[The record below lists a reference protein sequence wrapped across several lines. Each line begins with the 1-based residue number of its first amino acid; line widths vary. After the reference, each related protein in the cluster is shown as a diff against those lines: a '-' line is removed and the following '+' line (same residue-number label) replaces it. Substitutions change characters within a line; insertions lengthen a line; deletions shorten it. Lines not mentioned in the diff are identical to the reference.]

1 MIRTNLKIAA
11 TALAVASAFASTA
24 YAAGFQ
30 LTEQSALALGRA
42 YAGVGVDGTDVS
54 GMYYNPAT
62 MTLHPGTQVQL
73 GAVGV
78 GLNLEYVGHD
88 GEYKEN
94 GRASEE
100 VLPHGYI
107 SHQINDTTWVGL
119 AITVPFGLATEYDK
133 NWQHQELGT
142 DAKISVINFNPNVA
156 WKATDTLSFG
166 AGLALQYVDAKFG
179 VGADLTKAYGGQIH
193 NEYSADGFT
202 WGFNVGMMWA
212 PVENLR
218 FGVSY
223 RSETKH
229 KTNGTLK
236 TTANGARITNQGFT
250 YGELGYGD
258 SIDSLL
264 NGSRDAS
271 VTVSGPAWA
280 MFNAAW
286 DVNDYL
292 SLYAT
297 FRWADW
303 SSFKSLDT
311 EISDPK
317 MSVVE
322 HANPILGAVLNQM
335 SNIETDWVDT
345 YLYSLGYDFR
355 VNSFWTLRGGVDYET
370 SAIGDPKK
378 RTALIPDADR
388 WWFAIGSSFHWTKD
402 FQTDIGFAHLHGVH
416 ERSLYSHNKFDGSD
430 GKQIGK
436 FRHLDAY
443 LLGVQMQYRF

>member
-24 YAAGFQ
+24 HAAGFQ

-42 YAGVGVDGTDVS
+42 YAGIGVDGTDVS
-54 GMYYNPAT
+54 GIYYNPAT

-73 GAVGV
+73 GAIGV
-78 GLNLEYVGHD
+78 GLNLDLRGDD
-88 GEYKEN
+88 GDYKEN
-94 GRASEE
+94 GRAKEE
-100 VLPHGYI
+100 VIPHGFI
-107 SHQINDTTWVGL
+107 THQINDSTWVGL
-119 AITVPFGLATEYDK
+119 SITVPYGLATDYDH
-133 NWQHQELGT
+133 NWKHSELGT
-142 DAKISVINFNPNVA
+142 DAKITVINFNPNVA

-166 AGLALQYVDAKFG
+166 AGIAMQYANATFG
-179 VGADLTKAYGGQIH
+179 LNYQSQLGNIH
-193 NEYSADGFT
+193 TEYTANDIT
-202 WGFNVGMMWA
+202 WGFNLGMMWA
-212 PVENLR
+212 PLDNLR

-229 KTNGTLK
+229 ATDGTLK
-236 TTANGARITNQGFT
+236 V
-250 YGELGYGD
+250 D
-258 SIDSLL
+258 
-264 NGSRDAS
+264 GSAADATHMSGKYDAS

-286 DVNDYL
+286 DVNEYL

-303 SSFKSLDT
+303 SSFKSLHTDST
-311 EISDPK
+311 DLTRALSGNIASGNIAPDSNYYY
-317 MSVVE
+317 MLSSVFKALGNVE
-322 HANPILGAVLNQM
+322 NNW
-335 SNIETDWVDT
+335 EDT
-345 YLYSLGYDFR
+345 YLYSLGYDLR
-355 VNSFWTLRGGVDYET
+355 VNSFWTLRGGIAYET
-370 SAIGDPKK
+370 SAIGDSKK

-416 ERSLYSHNKFDGSD
+416 ERSLYSRTTGEEVAHYRKM
-430 GKQIGK
+430 
-436 FRHLDAY
+436 DAY

>member
-88 GEYKEN
+88 AEYKEN
-94 GRASEE
+94 GRAREE

-119 AITVPFGLATEYDK
+119 ALTIPYGLATEYDS
-133 NWQHQELGT
+133 NWEHQELGT
-142 DAKISVINFNPNVA
+142 DAKITVINFNPNFA

-166 AGLALQYVDAKFG
+166 VGIALQYVDAKFG
-179 VGADLTKAYGGQIH
+179 VGVGPENLHNAGSIH

-202 WGFNVGMMWA
+202 WGFNLGMMWA

-236 TTANGARITNQGFT
+236 TRGTGALSG
-250 YGELGYGD
+250 
-258 SIDSLL
+258 L
-264 NGSRDAS
+264 NGDYDAS

-303 SSFKSLDT
+303 SSFKSLKTDAP
-311 EISDPK
+311 ELNANVAGMISGLK
-317 MSVVE
+317 E
-322 HANPILGAVLNQM
+322 HSLARSMQYVFSKL
-335 SNIETDWVDT
+335 SNIENNWVDT
-345 YLYSLGYDFR
+345 YLYSVGYDLR
-355 VNSFWTLRGGVDYET
+355 VNSFWTLRGGVAYET
-370 SAIGDPKK
+370 SAIGDPKT

-402 FQTDIGFAHLHGVH
+402 FQTDVGFAHLHGIH
-416 ERSLYSHNKFDGSD
+416 ERSLYSQNPQTNGA
-430 GKQIGK
+430 QLGK

>member
-88 GEYKEN
+88 AEYKEN
-94 GRASEE
+94 GRAREE

-119 AITVPFGLATEYDK
+119 ALTIPYGLATEYDS
-133 NWQHQELGT
+133 NWEHQELGT
-142 DAKISVINFNPNVA
+142 DAKITVINFNPNFA

-166 AGLALQYVDAKFG
+166 VGIALQYVDAKFG
-179 VGADLTKAYGGQIH
+179 VGVGPENLHNAGSIH

-202 WGFNVGMMWA
+202 WGFNLGMMWA

-236 TTANGARITNQGFT
+236 TRGTGALSG
-250 YGELGYGD
+250 
-258 SIDSLL
+258 L
-264 NGSRDAS
+264 NGDYDAS

-303 SSFKSLDT
+303 SSFKSLKTDAP
-311 EISDPK
+311 ELNANVAGMISGLK
-317 MSVVE
+317 E
-322 HANPILGAVLNQM
+322 HSLARSMQYVFSKL
-335 SNIETDWVDT
+335 SNIENNWVDT
-345 YLYSLGYDFR
+345 YLYSVGYDLR
-355 VNSFWTLRGGVDYET
+355 VNSFWTLRGGVAYET
-370 SAIGDPKK
+370 SAIGDPKT

-402 FQTDIGFAHLHGVH
+402 FQTDIGFAHLHGIH
-416 ERSLYSHNKFDGSD
+416 ERSLYSQNPQTNGA
-430 GKQIGK
+430 QLGK

>member
-42 YAGVGVDGTDVS
+42 YAGVGVDGTDIS
-54 GMYYNPAT
+54 GIYYNPAT
-62 MTLHPGTQVQL
+62 MTLHPGTKTQL
-73 GAVGV
+73 GVVGV

-88 GEYKEN
+88 GDYKEN

-119 AITVPFGLATEYDK
+119 ALTIPYGLATEYDSEWK
-133 NWQHQELGT
+133 HQELGT
-142 DAKISVINFNPNVA
+142 DAKITVINFNPNVA
-156 WKATDTLSFG
+156 WKATDTLSIG
-166 AGLALQYVDAKFG
+166 AGIALQYVDAKFG
-179 VGADLTKAYGGQIH
+179 VGYQNDLLGNIHSEYTAD
-193 NEYSADGFT
+193 DFT
-202 WGFNVGMMWA
+202 WGFNIGLMWA

-229 KTNGTLK
+229 TTNGDLK
-236 TTANGARITNQGFT
+236 VSGTRAGVNGT
-250 YGELGYGD
+250 Y
-258 SIDSLL
+258 
-264 NGSRDAS
+264 DAS

-292 SLYAT
+292 SLFAT

-303 SSFKSLDT
+303 SSFKSLKTDSAGLDAA
-311 EISDPK
+311 IFSQA
-317 MSVVE
+317 MSG
-322 HANPILGAVLNQM
+322 NPLAVPTGQVFRTL
-335 SNIETDWVDT
+335 SNIENDWVDT
-345 YLYSLGYDFR
+345 YLYSVGYDLR
-355 VNSFWTLRGGVDYET
+355 VNSFWTLRGGIAYET

-416 ERSLYSHNKFDGSD
+416 ERSLYGHTPGENY

-436 FRHLDAY
+436 YRHLDAY

>member
-24 YAAGFQ
+24 HAAGFQ

-42 YAGVGVDGTDVS
+42 YAGIGVDGTDVS
-54 GMYYNPAT
+54 GIYYNPAT

-73 GAVGV
+73 GAIGV
-78 GLNLEYVGHD
+78 GLNLDLRGDD
-88 GEYKEN
+88 GDYKEN
-94 GRASEE
+94 GRAKEE
-100 VLPHGYI
+100 VIPHGFI
-107 SHQINDTTWVGL
+107 THQINDSTWVGL
-119 AITVPFGLATEYDK
+119 SITVPYGLATDYDH
-133 NWQHQELGT
+133 NWKHSELGT
-142 DAKISVINFNPNVA
+142 DAKITVINFNPNVA

-166 AGLALQYVDAKFG
+166 AGIAMQYANATFG
-179 VGADLTKAYGGQIH
+179 LNYQSQLGNIH
-193 NEYSADGFT
+193 TEYTANDIT
-202 WGFNVGMMWA
+202 WGFNLGMMWA
-212 PVENLR
+212 PLDNLR

-229 KTNGTLK
+229 ATDGTLK
-236 TTANGARITNQGFT
+236 V
-250 YGELGYGD
+250 D
-258 SIDSLL
+258 
-264 NGSRDAS
+264 GSAADATHMSGKYDAS

-286 DVNDYL
+286 DVNEYL

-303 SSFKSLDT
+303 SSFKSLHTDST
-311 EISDPK
+311 DLTRALSGNIASGNIAPDSNYYYMLP
-317 MSVVE
+317 SVFKALGNVE
-322 HANPILGAVLNQM
+322 NNW
-335 SNIETDWVDT
+335 EDT
-345 YLYSLGYDFR
+345 YLYSLGYDLR
-355 VNSFWTLRGGVDYET
+355 VNSFWTLRGGIAYET
-370 SAIGDPKK
+370 SAIGDSKK

-416 ERSLYSHNKFDGSD
+416 ERSLYSRTTGEEVAHYRKM
-430 GKQIGK
+430 
-436 FRHLDAY
+436 DAY

>member
-88 GEYKEN
+88 AEYKEN
-94 GRASEE
+94 GRAREE

-119 AITVPFGLATEYDK
+119 ALTIPYGLATEYDS
-133 NWQHQELGT
+133 NWEHQELGT
-142 DAKISVINFNPNVA
+142 DAKITVINFNPNFA

-179 VGADLTKAYGGQIH
+179 VGVGPENLHNAGSIH

-202 WGFNVGMMWA
+202 WGFNLGMMWA

-236 TTANGARITNQGFT
+236 TRGTGALSG
-250 YGELGYGD
+250 
-258 SIDSLL
+258 L
-264 NGSRDAS
+264 NGDYDAS

-303 SSFKSLDT
+303 SSFKSLKTDAPDLNANVAGM
-311 EISDPK
+311 ISGLK
-317 MSVVE
+317 E
-322 HANPILGAVLNQM
+322 HSLARSMQYVFSKL
-335 SNIETDWVDT
+335 SNIENNWVDT
-345 YLYSLGYDFR
+345 YLYSVGYDLR
-355 VNSFWTLRGGVDYET
+355 VNSFWTLRGGVAYET
-370 SAIGDPKK
+370 SAIGDPKT

-416 ERSLYSHNKFDGSD
+416 ERSLYSQNPQTNGA
-430 GKQIGK
+430 QLGK

>member
-88 GEYKEN
+88 GNYKEN
-94 GRASEE
+94 GRATEE

-119 AITVPFGLATEYDK
+119 ALTIPYGLATEYDS
-133 NWQHQELGT
+133 NWKHQELGT
-142 DAKISVINFNPNVA
+142 DAKITVINFNPNFA

-166 AGLALQYVDAKFG
+166 AGIALQYVDAKFG
-179 VGADLTKAYGGQIH
+179 VGADLGTLSNNQYQGRIH

-212 PVENLR
+212 PTDNLR

-236 TTANGARITNQGFT
+236 NSSNGMVGMA
-250 YGELGYGD
+250 GD
-258 SIDSLL
+258 HAFSLDSMLS
-264 NGSRDAS
+264 GSRDAS

-303 SSFKSLDT
+303 SSFKSLET
-311 EISDPK
+311 EIDNFDVQGLS
-317 MSVVE
+317 SY
-322 HANPILGAVLNQM
+322 NPLLGGVLTQM
-335 SNIETDWVDT
+335 SNIENDWVDT

-355 VNSFWTLRGGVDYET
+355 VNSFWTLRGGVAYET

-416 ERSLYSHNKFDGSD
+416 ERSLYDHRPAELG
-430 GKQIGK
+430 GTGEQVGK

>member
-24 YAAGFQ
+24 HAAGFQ

-42 YAGVGVDGTDVS
+42 YAGIGVDGTDVS
-54 GMYYNPAT
+54 GIYYNPAT

-73 GAVGV
+73 GAIGV
-78 GLNLEYVGHD
+78 GLNLDLRGDD
-88 GEYKEN
+88 GDYKEN
-94 GRASEE
+94 GRAKEE
-100 VLPHGYI
+100 VIPHGFI
-107 SHQINDTTWVGL
+107 THQINDSTWVGL
-119 AITVPFGLATEYDK
+119 SITVPYGLATDYDH
-133 NWQHQELGT
+133 NWKHSELGT
-142 DAKISVINFNPNVA
+142 DAKITVINFNPNVA

-166 AGLALQYVDAKFG
+166 AGIAMQYADASFELNAKLG
-179 VGADLTKAYGGQIH
+179 SAGNIH
-193 NEYSADGFT
+193 TEYSAHDIT

-212 PVENLR
+212 PLDNLR

-229 KTNGTLK
+229 ATDGTLK
-236 TTANGARITNQGFT
+236 VDGNGTGGAFA
-250 YGELGYGD
+250 
-258 SIDSLL
+258 
-264 NGSRDAS
+264 GSYDAS

-303 SSFKSLDT
+303 SSFKSIKTDCPDLERT
-311 EISDPK
+311 VGVTTNR
-317 MSVVE
+317 MSPQDAKTLVGVF
-322 HANPILGAVLNQM
+322 NQLK
-335 SNIETDWVDT
+335 NIENNWEDT
-345 YLYSLGYDFR
+345 YLYSLGYDLR
-355 VNSFWTLRGGVDYET
+355 VNSFWTLRGGIAYET
-370 SAIGDPKK
+370 SAIGDSKK

-416 ERSLYSHNKFDGSD
+416 ERSLYSRTTGEEVAHYRKM
-430 GKQIGK
+430 
-436 FRHLDAY
+436 DAY

>member
-88 GEYKEN
+88 AEYKEN
-94 GRASEE
+94 GRAREE

-119 AITVPFGLATEYDK
+119 ALTIPYGLATEYDS
-133 NWQHQELGT
+133 NWEHQELGT
-142 DAKISVINFNPNVA
+142 DAKITVINFNPNFA

-179 VGADLTKAYGGQIH
+179 VGVGPENLHNAGSIH

-202 WGFNVGMMWA
+202 WGFNLGMMWA

-236 TTANGARITNQGFT
+236 TRGTGALSG
-250 YGELGYGD
+250 
-258 SIDSLL
+258 L
-264 NGSRDAS
+264 NGDYDAS

-303 SSFKSLDT
+303 SSFKSLKTDAP
-311 EISDPK
+311 ELNANVAGMISGLK
-317 MSVVE
+317 E
-322 HANPILGAVLNQM
+322 HSLARSMQYVFSKL
-335 SNIETDWVDT
+335 SNIENNWVDT
-345 YLYSLGYDFR
+345 YLYSVGYDLR
-355 VNSFWTLRGGVDYET
+355 VNSFWTLRGGVAYET
-370 SAIGDPKK
+370 SAIGDPKT

-416 ERSLYSHNKFDGSD
+416 ERSLYSQNPQTNGA
-430 GKQIGK
+430 QLGK

>member
-88 GEYKEN
+88 AEYKEN
-94 GRASEE
+94 GRAREE

-119 AITVPFGLATEYDK
+119 ALTIPYGLATEYDS
-133 NWQHQELGT
+133 NWTHQELGT
-142 DAKISVINFNPNVA
+142 DAKITVINFNPNFA

-179 VGADLTKAYGGQIH
+179 VGVGPENLHNAGSIH

-202 WGFNVGMMWA
+202 WGFNLGMMWA

-223 RSETKH
+223 RSETKY

-236 TTANGARITNQGFT
+236 TRGTGALSG
-250 YGELGYGD
+250 
-258 SIDSLL
+258 L
-264 NGSRDAS
+264 NGDYDAS

-303 SSFKSLDT
+303 SSFKSLKTDAP
-311 EISDPK
+311 ELNANVAGMIRGLDPSSAK
-317 MSVVE
+317 SMQYVFSK
-322 HANPILGAVLNQM
+322 L
-335 SNIETDWVDT
+335 SNIENNWVDT
-345 YLYSLGYDFR
+345 YLYSVGYDLR
-355 VNSFWTLRGGVDYET
+355 VNSFWTLRGGVAYET
-370 SAIGDPKK
+370 SAIGDPKT

-416 ERSLYSHNKFDGSD
+416 ERSLYSQNPQTNGA
-430 GKQIGK
+430 QLGK

>member
-88 GEYKEN
+88 AEYKEN
-94 GRASEE
+94 GRAREE

-119 AITVPFGLATEYDK
+119 ALTIPYGLATEYDS
-133 NWQHQELGT
+133 NWTHQELGT
-142 DAKISVINFNPNVA
+142 DAKITVINFNPNFA

-179 VGADLTKAYGGQIH
+179 VGVGPENLHNAGSIH

-202 WGFNVGMMWA
+202 WGFNLGMMWA

-223 RSETKH
+223 RSETKY

-236 TTANGARITNQGFT
+236 TRGTCALSG
-250 YGELGYGD
+250 
-258 SIDSLL
+258 L
-264 NGSRDAS
+264 NGDYDAS

-303 SSFKSLDT
+303 SSFKSLKTDAP
-311 EISDPK
+311 ELNANVAGMISGLKDHSSAK
-317 MSVVE
+317 SMQYVFSK
-322 HANPILGAVLNQM
+322 L
-335 SNIETDWVDT
+335 SNIENNWVDT
-345 YLYSLGYDFR
+345 YLYSVGYDLR
-355 VNSFWTLRGGVDYET
+355 VNSFWTLRGGVAYET
-370 SAIGDPKK
+370 SAIGDPKT

-416 ERSLYSHNKFDGSD
+416 ERSLYSQNPQTNGA
-430 GKQIGK
+430 QLGK
-436 FRHLDAY
+436 FRQLDAY

>member
-88 GEYKEN
+88 AEYKEN
-94 GRASEE
+94 GRAREE

-119 AITVPFGLATEYDK
+119 ALTIPYGLATEYDS
-133 NWQHQELGT
+133 NWEHQELGT
-142 DAKISVINFNPNVA
+142 DAKITVINFNPNFA

-166 AGLALQYVDAKFG
+166 VGIALQYVDAKFG
-179 VGADLTKAYGGQIH
+179 VGVGPENLHNAGSIH

-202 WGFNVGMMWA
+202 WGFNLGMMWA

-236 TTANGARITNQGFT
+236 TRGTGALSG
-250 YGELGYGD
+250 
-258 SIDSLL
+258 L
-264 NGSRDAS
+264 NGDYDAS

-303 SSFKSLDT
+303 SSFKSLKTDAP
-311 EISDPK
+311 ELN
-317 MSVVE
+317 
-322 HANPILGAVLNQM
+322 ANVDEMINRLDLSLAKPMHYVFSKL
-335 SNIETDWVDT
+335 SNIENNWVDT
-345 YLYSLGYDFR
+345 YLYSVGYDLR
-355 VNSFWTLRGGVDYET
+355 VNSFWTLRGGVAYET
-370 SAIGDPKK
+370 SAIGDPKT

-402 FQTDIGFAHLHGVH
+402 FQTDIGFAHLHGIH
-416 ERSLYSHNKFDGSD
+416 ERSLYDHTPGGNSE
-430 GKQIGK
+430 QIGK

>member
-88 GEYKEN
+88 AEYKEN
-94 GRASEE
+94 GRAREE

-119 AITVPFGLATEYDK
+119 ALTIPYGLATEYDS
-133 NWQHQELGT
+133 NWTHQELGT
-142 DAKISVINFNPNVA
+142 DAKITVINFNPNFA

-166 AGLALQYVDAKFG
+166 AGIALQYVDAKFG
-179 VGADLTKAYGGQIH
+179 VGVAKDKLRLGSIH
-193 NEYSADGFT
+193 NEYTADGFT
-202 WGFNVGMMWA
+202 WGFNLGMMWA

-236 TTANGARITNQGFT
+236 TRGTGALSG
-250 YGELGYGD
+250 
-258 SIDSLL
+258 L
-264 NGSRDAS
+264 NGDYDAS

-303 SSFKSLDT
+303 SSFKSL
-311 EISDPK
+311 K
-317 MSVVE
+317 
-322 HANPILGAVLNQM
+322 
-335 SNIETDWVDT
+335 TDAPELSSKVKRT
-345 YLYSLGYDFR
+345 LGYLGQ
-355 VNSFWTLRGGVDYET
+355 NSNLSQEKIDGIWT
-370 SAIGDPKK
+370 IGAKTPWMRD
-378 RTALIPDADR
+378 ALQAAPA
-388 WWFAIGSSFHWTKD
+388 AA
-402 FQTDIGFAHLHGVH
+402 GFPA
-416 ERSLYSHNKFDGSD
+416 
-430 GKQIGK
+430 
-436 FRHLDAY
+436 A
-443 LLGVQMQYRF
+443 

>member
-1 MIRTNLKIAA
+1 MDDCLNNQ
-11 TALAVASAFASTA
+11 
-24 YAAGFQ
+24 YQ
-30 LTEQSALALGRA
+30 GR
-42 YAGVGVDGTDVS
+42 
-54 GMYYNPAT
+54 
-62 MTLHPGTQVQL
+62 
-73 GAVGV
+73 
-78 GLNLEYVGHD
+78 
-88 GEYKEN
+88 
-94 GRASEE
+94 
-100 VLPHGYI
+100 
-107 SHQINDTTWVGL
+107 
-119 AITVPFGLATEYDK
+119 
-133 NWQHQELGT
+133 
-142 DAKISVINFNPNVA
+142 
-156 WKATDTLSFG
+156 
-166 AGLALQYVDAKFG
+166 
-179 VGADLTKAYGGQIH
+179 IH

-212 PVENLR
+212 PTDNLR

-236 TTANGARITNQGFT
+236 TSSNGMVGMAGGHAFS
-250 YGELGYGD
+250 LD
-258 SIDSLL
+258 SMLS
-264 NGSRDAS
+264 GSRDAS

-303 SSFKSLDT
+303 SSFKSLET
-311 EISDPK
+311 EIDNFDVQGLS
-317 MSVVE
+317 SY
-322 HANPILGAVLNQM
+322 NPLLGGVLTQM
-335 SNIETDWVDT
+335 SNIENDWVDT

-355 VNSFWTLRGGVDYET
+355 VNSFWTLRGGVAYET

-416 ERSLYSHNKFDGSD
+416 ERSLYDHRPAELG
-430 GKQIGK
+430 GTGEQVGK

>member
-11 TALAVASAFASTA
+11 TALAVASAFTSTA

-30 LTEQSALALGRA
+30 LTEQSALDLGRA

-88 GEYKEN
+88 GNYKEN
-94 GRASEE
+94 GRATEE

-119 AITVPFGLATEYDK
+119 ALTIPYGLATEYDS
-133 NWQHQELGT
+133 NWKHQELGT
-142 DAKISVINFNPNVA
+142 DAKITVINFNPNFA

-166 AGLALQYVDAKFG
+166 AGIALQYVDAKFG
-179 VGADLTKAYGGQIH
+179 VGADLGTLSNNQYQGRIH

-212 PVENLR
+212 PTDNLR

-236 TTANGARITNQGFT
+236 TSSNGMVGMA
-250 YGELGYGD
+250 GD
-258 SIDSLL
+258 HAFSLDSMLS
-264 NGSRDAS
+264 GSRDAS

-303 SSFKSLDT
+303 SSFKSLET
-311 EISDPK
+311 EIDNFDVQGLRSY
-317 MSVVE
+317 
-322 HANPILGAVLNQM
+322 NPLLGGVLTQM
-335 SNIETDWVDT
+335 SNIENDWVDT

-355 VNSFWTLRGGVDYET
+355 VNSFWTLRGGVAYET

-416 ERSLYSHNKFDGSD
+416 ERSLYDHRPAELG
-430 GKQIGK
+430 GTGEQVGK

>member
-88 GEYKEN
+88 AEYKEN
-94 GRASEE
+94 GRAREE

-119 AITVPFGLATEYDK
+119 ALTIPYGLATEYDS
-133 NWQHQELGT
+133 NWTHQELGT
-142 DAKISVINFNPNVA
+142 DSKITVINFNPNFA

-166 AGLALQYVDAKFG
+166 AGIALQYVDAKFG
-179 VGADLTKAYGGQIH
+179 VGVAKDKLGLGSIH
-193 NEYSADGFT
+193 NEYTADGFT
-202 WGFNVGMMWA
+202 WGFNLGMMWA

-236 TTANGARITNQGFT
+236 TRGTGALSG
-250 YGELGYGD
+250 
-258 SIDSLL
+258 L
-264 NGSRDAS
+264 NGDYDAS

-303 SSFKSLDT
+303 SSFKSLKTDAPELSSKVKRT
-311 EISDPK
+311 
-317 MSVVE
+317 
-322 HANPILGAVLNQM
+322 LGYLGQNSNLSQEKIDALSAVFNNLA
-335 SNIETDWVDT
+335 NIENNWVDT
-345 YLYSLGYDFR
+345 YLYSVGYDLR
-355 VNSFWTLRGGVDYET
+355 VNSFWTLRGGVAYET
-370 SAIGDPKK
+370 SAIGDPKT

-402 FQTDIGFAHLHGVH
+402 FQTDIGFAHLHGIH
-416 ERSLYSHNKFDGSD
+416 ERSLYDHTPGGNSE
-430 GKQIGK
+430 QIGK